1 MGNDLNKT
9 CSKFQMHCF
18 TSEYAANNFTWF
30 THLENVKYEVMHHK
44 LEELV
49 SRVPG
54 IGHKPQFHVSRF
66 MLN

>member
-1 MGNDLNKT
+1 
-9 CSKFQMHCF
+9 MHCF